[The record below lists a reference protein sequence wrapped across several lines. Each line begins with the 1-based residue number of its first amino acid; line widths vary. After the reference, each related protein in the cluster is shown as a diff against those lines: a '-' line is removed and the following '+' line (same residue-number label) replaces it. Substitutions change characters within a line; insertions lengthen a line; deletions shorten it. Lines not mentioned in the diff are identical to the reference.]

1 MFRLLITGSRSW
13 NDIDAIKREFDVVAQ
28 HEGAN
33 VTLVSGTAGGA
44 DSMCEYVA
52 SLLGWVIERHPA
64 DWNTHGKKAGF
75 VRNREMV
82 ELGADFCLA
91 FIKDDSAGASM
102 TARIAKEA
110 KIPTKQVKV
119 SSWVTDYVKEGE

>member
-13 NDIDAIKREFDVVAQ
+13 SDVDAIKREFDVVAQ
-28 HEGAN
+28 HEGTN

-52 SLLGWVIERHPA
+52 KLLGWTIERHPA

-91 FIKDDSAGASM
+91 FIKDDSVGASM

-119 SSWVTDYVKEGE
+119 SSWVADYVKEGA

>member
-13 NDIDAIKREFDVVAQ
+13 SDVDAIKREFDVVAQ
-28 HEGAN
+28 HEGTD

-52 SLLGWVIERHPA
+52 KLLGWTVERHPA
-64 DWNTHGKKAGF
+64 DWSRDGRKAGF
-75 VRNREMV
+75 VRNRKMV

-102 TARIAKEA
+102 TARIAREA
-110 KIPTKQVKV
+110 KIPTKVVKV
-119 SSWVTDYVKEGE
+119 ASWVTEYVKEGE